1 MGCCEEDD
9 LTYFKAKCFLAPF
22 HTTVGSGE
30 GGETAGVL
38 AREGS
43 ALWMMHLNTESL
55 CLLSVKNAACH
66 VLKYLWWSL
75 RYPQTSQ

>member
-9 LTYFKAKCFLAPF
+9 LTYFKAKCFLALF
-22 HTTVGSGE
+22 HAAVGSGE

-43 ALWMMHLNTESL
+43 AL
-55 CLLSVKNAACH
+55 
-66 VLKYLWWSL
+66 
-75 RYPQTSQ
+75 